1 MNEDEDQVYRQ
12 ELVDQMTELGKSL
25 FADHRAEQLAALKTK
40 QPEPPQQEPSPEEL
54 EYQRIWEIFEHQHGA
69 LYTQTLQEHHAVQHQ
84 AHNMEPGT
92 PDTTVGQSLIRISQ
106 QPRHPR
112 YGEPAPEAPLLRGKY
127 ETNEQYVEASEAWI
141 KNYQD
146 WQDAQ
151 KSTAYVV
158 YTPWKCPSP
167 PEPLYATLLEGTPEA
182 RLASNVHFHGSRV
195 GGYHIDSQDGKGL
208 TAIYLTD
215 WDVPIEA
222 KPYIQGLVKQWEDT
236 DPNSFK
242 DTFTYTNYA
251 VGEDGEPIPEIHYR
265 TADQLKAEHEFLGLI
280 LKNLLSF
287 VSVRT
292 HQSEAPT
299 PPTKP
304 YTAKVHHLSFPA
316 DPGIQN
322 AIRATA
328 DSQQFIPNSSYGT
341 AVARHNPGSPVSFE
355 YDAATQNPEAWR
367 AIGDSTDDRTA
378 FITEAVAKETSLL
391 SRDSAITNAYI
402 MERLLQSNGQ
412 IEIGIGELQKVRGKA
427 KRTPEQKEQL
437 TYEIVQALK
446 FWATAKLR
454 GTREWRNEKGK
465 KEIVEF
471 EDSFWHCTFLYPKQE
486 GLPGFSG
493 LYNLPNAFILVD
505 STVTKLYR
513 GHPTMLHEIGSLD
526 PFIILLAESG
536 KVAADWAVSM
546 GWASIHYGRTNARTS
561 GDKVKLK
568 RRTLL
573 TDYKPHTSVQSLI
586 EAGRLSRMTD
596 YWNEAVRKL
605 KQHKIWASI
614 EEPPKPTDP
623 QGWAEE
629 WLDQLV
635 TITLG
640 GDYQQHAQA
649 VQRAST
655 KTLADNKTRKSK
667 KPQKP

>member
-251 VGEDGEPIPEIHYR
+251 VGEDGEPIPETRYR

-304 YTAKVHHLSFPA
+304 YTAKVHRISFTA
-316 DPGIQN
+316 DLGIQN
-322 AIRATA
+322 AIRATG
-328 DSQQFIPNSSYGT
+328 DPLRFIPNPSHGT
-341 AVARHNPGSPVSFE
+341 AEARDNPKSPVSFVI
-355 YDAATQNPEAWR
+355 DATRNAEIWTTISNS
-367 AIGDSTDDRTA
+367 DDDRIA
-378 FITEAVAKETSLL
+378 YINEAVAQQTGLL
-391 SRDSAITNAYI
+391 SRDSGITNAY
-402 MERLLQSNGQ
+402 MLGRLLQSDGQ
-412 IEIGIGELQKVRGKA
+412 VEIGIGELQKVRGKT
-427 KRTPEQKEQL
+427 KRTPEEKEQL
-437 TYEIVQALK
+437 TYEIKQAFEL
-446 FWATAKLR
+446 WGTAKLR
-454 GTREWRNEKGK
+454 GSREWRQDKGK
-465 KEIVEF
+465 KELVEF
-471 EDSFWHCTFLYPKQE
+471 EDSFWHCTPVYPNGQ
-486 GLPGFSG
+486 GPLTGFYG
-493 LYNLPNAFILVD
+493 PPCGFILVD
-505 STVTKLYR
+505 STVTRLYR
-513 GHPTMLHEIGSLD
+513 RHPTMLHAIGSLD
-526 PFIILLAESG
+526 PFLVLLAESG

-546 GWASIHYGRTNARTS
+546 GWASLHYGRTNAQTS
-561 GDKVKLK
+561 GDKIKLK

-573 TDYKPHTSVQSLI
+573 TAYKPHTSVQSLI
-586 EAGRLSRMTD
+586 DAGRLSRMTT
-596 YWNEAVRKL
+596 YWTEAIKKL
-605 KQHKIWASI
+605 KRLKIWESI
-614 EEPPKPTDP
+614 EEPPKPADP

-629 WLDQLV
+629 WLDQTV
-635 TITLG
+635 IITLG
-640 GDYQQHAQA
+640 GDYQQHTQA
-649 VQRAST
+649 VQRAR
-655 KTLADNKTRKSK
+655 KTGLDEIKKRTSK
-667 KPQKP
+667 KPKKP